1 MGNGVSRKNA
11 FEIYWALKLHKSTDN
26 KMKRKSSIKL
36 PLTALK
42 NVFVQGF
49 GSAGCPENK

>member
-1 MGNGVSRKNA
+1 
-11 FEIYWALKLHKSTDN
+11 
-26 KMKRKSSIKL
+26 MKRKSSIKL
-36 PLTALK
+36 PLIALK

>member
-1 MGNGVSRKNA
+1 MQRIEQK
-11 FEIYWALKLHKSTDN
+11 T
-26 KMKRKSSIKL
+26 SIKP

-49 GSAGCPENK
+49 GSAGCPERNTQPFSIRGNLKGTADKTVRA